1 MAAIKPIEMAEKF
14 NLDPTQIKILK
25 EKVCCARL
33 KLENDSKK
41 EFNRKITKICINAK
55 KIISLRRSV
64 KRVVNWIDHKTNESN
79 FINSKKTENNYKNL
93 AINAKR
99 TNQILLSLSALKSIP
114 IQNIVTKNFAKN
126 VYGRNTKYYFL

>member
-79 FINSKKTENNYKNL
+79 FINSKKTENNYKN
-93 AINAKR
+93 R
-99 TNQILLSLSALKSIP
+99 LLSNNNSCHQCKKNKPNSSLAFC
-114 IQNIVTKNFAKN
+114 TKINSN
-126 VYGRNTKYYFL
+126 VN